1 MRGPISVPRAIASR
15 SGLSTG
21 APSDCTV
28 VIAALDRPHRILRRI
43 QHRLLRR
50 LLPIGLIVMR
60 PPILRIEVPP
70 DMHMRIDPARH
81 QRPIAEVDGDV
92 LSLRRLR
99 HDPHDLPA
107 LDNHRRIVRHMPAP
121 IDHPRRANDD
131 GLGGEGGGEEEGEEE
146 GFHARSLWT
155 CSAALMINA

>member
-28 VIAALDRPHRILRRI
+28 VMPPSIVAHRILRRI
-43 QHRLLRR
+43 KHRLLRR
-50 LLPIGLIVMR
+50 LIAIGLIVMR
-60 PPILRIEVPP
+60 PPILRIKVPP

-92 LSLRRLR
+92 L
-99 HDPHDLPA
+99 
-107 LDNHRRIVRHMPAP
+107 
-121 IDHPRRANDD
+121 
-131 GLGGEGGGEEEGEEE
+131 
-146 GFHARSLWT
+146 
-155 CSAALMINA
+155 